1 MLTLYRRHTK
11 KCSHR
16 TCRRNR
22 CAVAKKRADG
32 QITKCACACPI
43 WVDGFHNGGEI
54 RRSLRQ
60 STWDDAVE
68 VLETLKDNKGQ
79 SVRPEPITI
88 ENAKEKFL
96 DDMEHRGLA
105 EVTIYKYRIMFKQLE
120 ALAIARGLRY
130 LKELDL
136 DQLTEFRA
144 GWKDGPRSSVK
155 KLERLR
161 AWLAICHEREWISKN
176 PAKNLRSPKVK
187 DRPTLP
193 FPSDEMVKIFAA
205 LDTKYAKRA
214 GRRNAQRLKAFVLM
228 LRYSG
233 LRIGDAVSSKKD
245 RIQNGKI
252 FIYTQKTG
260 TPVRCPLPQ
269 TVTQALDAS
278 PHSSEEY
285 FFWSGK
291 STLKAAVG
299 KWQRRLHTLFELAG
313 ILGGHAHRFRDTFA
327 VELLLQGTPIERVS
341 VLLGHRSV
349 RITEKHYSPWVRAR
363 QEQLEADL
371 VKTWEGDPV
380 LDFAGTSEVHE
391 KTQRRN

>member
-1 MLTLYRRHTK
+1 MLTLYHRHTK

-32 QITKCACACPI
+32 QITKCACTCPI

-88 ENAKEKFL
+88 ENAKKKFL
-96 DDMEHRGLA
+96 DDMEHCGLA
-105 EVTIYKYRIMFKQLE
+105 EVTIYKYRIMFKQLK

-161 AWLAICHEREWISKN
+161 AWLAFCHEREWISKN

-187 DRPTLP
+187 DLT
-193 FPSDEMVKIFAA
+193 
-205 LDTKYAKRA
+205 
-214 GRRNAQRLKAFVLM
+214 
-228 LRYSG
+228 
-233 LRIGDAVSSKKD
+233 
-245 RIQNGKI
+245 
-252 FIYTQKTG
+252 
-260 TPVRCPLPQ
+260 
-269 TVTQALDAS
+269 
-278 PHSSEEY
+278 
-285 FFWSGK
+285 
-291 STLKAAVG
+291 
-299 KWQRRLHTLFELAG
+299 
-313 ILGGHAHRFRDTFA
+313 
-327 VELLLQGTPIERVS
+327 
-341 VLLGHRSV
+341 
-349 RITEKHYSPWVRAR
+349 
-363 QEQLEADL
+363 
-371 VKTWEGDPV
+371 
-380 LDFAGTSEVHE
+380 
-391 KTQRRN
+391 